1 MKKVA
6 QRALAARMDTLDGFA
21 TSALEGTLALIRVRL

>member
-6 QRALAARMDTLDGFA
+6 QGALARMDTLDIFA